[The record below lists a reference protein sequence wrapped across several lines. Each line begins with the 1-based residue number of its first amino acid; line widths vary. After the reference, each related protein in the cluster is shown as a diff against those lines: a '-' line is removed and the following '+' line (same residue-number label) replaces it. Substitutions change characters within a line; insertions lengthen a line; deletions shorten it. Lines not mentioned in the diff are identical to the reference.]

1 MTRCAN
7 AFGAGMTATHLQ
19 LISIDVTNHFAEVRE

>member
-7 AFGAGMTATHLQ
+7 AFGAGMIASHLLEQ
-19 LISIDVTNHFAEVRE
+19 LEIIGKVAEVRG